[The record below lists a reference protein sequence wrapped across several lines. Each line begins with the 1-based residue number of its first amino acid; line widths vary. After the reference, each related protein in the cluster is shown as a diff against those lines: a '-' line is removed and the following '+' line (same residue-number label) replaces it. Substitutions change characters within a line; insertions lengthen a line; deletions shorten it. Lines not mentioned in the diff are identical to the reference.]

1 MTTQTT
7 TLNSTT
13 HSHATT
19 SHPNKKLLTLL
30 QLNINSITN
39 KHEELKLLVTE
50 LQPDIITIQETKLK
64 KHNKT
69 PQIPTYSAI
78 RTDRANGKGGGLL
91 TYIKHNITFSDTK
104 ISNFIN
110 PINTELQIIQLHIT
124 HTKIYTIANIY
135 ISPRNTTSP
144 DHATCDADITSCIQY
159 ITNLPN
165 SIISGDINAHSPIWH
180 SHTTDHRGDLIADLL
195 GNSDHITLNTNTHTR
210 LPFAANQRPTS
221 PDITSITTNLYN
233 RTHWETLNALNSDH
247 LPILTTIN
255 TRTNF
260 RLQQN
265 RQTYTNYNKANWQ
278 SFTTETESS
287 FRNINPQSD
296 THTANKILTNIIL
309 NADKHN
315 IPKGK
320 IHHNCK
326 LLSEDIRTKINTRNN
341 IRKHNPLDPNLAQ
354 LNNEITSDIENHKTA
369 LWKSHL
375 DGNWDHREN
384 THTLWKTLK
393 NLSNKKMHTN
403 KNHTISFNNKPSVTT
418 TQIANSF
425 NKQFTNTAP
434 HTSNKTN
441 RKIDKQVHKLPKT
454 TFILTTSEISA
465 AIRNSKNNNSTG
477 PDGISI
483 RHLKH
488 IGPLG
493 LTYLTNTFNLA
504 LNTNTIPHMWKLAN
518 IIPILKPDK
527 DHNTGT
533 SFRPISLLSV
543 ISKTLEKALLPYITN
558 NIPQHHTQHGFKAK
572 HSTTT
577 ALHNINNT
585 IASGF
590 NQRIPPARTIA
601 VALDMSKAFDTVN
614 IHTLTKKL
622 LDTQIPP
629 RLIKFIA
636 NYIKGR
642 KAFTTYNN
650 KTSTQRQFKTG
661 VPQGGVLSPTLF
673 NIYTSD
679 IQSPPPNINI
689 TVYADDITMTSTDTN
704 KQIVQAKLQPY
715 LQEIASWT
723 QQNQLHLNPDK
734 TTSTLFTP
742 DPAEYSTQLTL
753 NIDNVVIPTV
763 KNPKI
768 LGLTF
773 DPKLTYNSHI
783 RKTSDK
789 ARNTLKLLKA
799 LTSTKWGKQKETIV
813 ATYKAITRPILEY
826 ASTIWSPIASTT
838 GITKLQTIQN
848 MALRI
853 ATGCTS
859 DTNIQHLHNET
870 NILPLSA
877 HLKLHSSQL
886 RQKSQHPTH
895 PLHKFTVLT
904 ENERHKK
911 QTIFDNNNNY
921 TVNINMKSDLICEDL
936 IQSNLKLI
944 HSHIVSN
951 HLSQRPNK
959 VLQDQTPSVSPAEL
973 FLSRETRRTLAQ
985 LRTNKSP
992 LLVSYLFSI
1001 GDPRHPSPL
1010 CPLCLMHDHTSSHLF
1025 ECKSLP
1031 TSLSSLDLWTNPDK
1045 VEPFLATWGE
1055 RLLAAT

>member
-1 MTTQTT
+1 ME
-7 TLNSTT
+7 NS
-13 HSHATT
+13 
-19 SHPNKKLLTLL
+19 
-30 QLNINSITN
+30 
-39 KHEELKLLVTE
+39 
-50 LQPDIITIQETKLK
+50 
-64 KHNKT
+64 
-69 PQIPTYSAI
+69 
-78 RTDRANGKGGGLL
+78 
-91 TYIKHNITFSDTK
+91 
-104 ISNFIN
+104 
-110 PINTELQIIQLHIT
+110 
-124 HTKIYTIANIY
+124 
-135 ISPRNTTSP
+135 
-144 DHATCDADITSCIQY
+144 
-159 ITNLPN
+159 
-165 SIISGDINAHSPIWH
+165 
-180 SHTTDHRGDLIADLL
+180 
-195 GNSDHITLNTNTHTR
+195 
-210 LPFAANQRPTS
+210 
-221 PDITSITTNLYN
+221 
-233 RTHWETLNALNSDH
+233 
-247 LPILTTIN
+247 
-255 TRTNF
+255 
-260 RLQQN
+260 
-265 RQTYTNYNKANWQ
+265 
-278 SFTTETESS
+278 
-287 FRNINPQSD
+287 
-296 THTANKILTNIIL
+296 
-309 NADKHN
+309 
-315 IPKGK
+315 
-320 IHHNCK
+320 
-326 LLSEDIRTKINTRNN
+326 
-341 IRKHNPLDPNLAQ
+341 
-354 LNNEITSDIENHKTA
+354 
-369 LWKSHL
+369 
-375 DGNWDHREN
+375 
-384 THTLWKTLK
+384 K

-403 KNHTISFNNKPSVTT
+403 KNHTISFNNKPSVTS

-425 NKQFTNTAP
+425 NKQFTNTVP

-465 AIRNSKNNNSTG
+465 AIRKSKNNNSTG

-629 RLIKFIA
+629 ILIKFIA

-679 IQSPPPNINI
+679 IPSPPPNINI

-704 KQIVQAKLQPY
+704 KQIAQAKLQPY

-753 NIDNVVIPTV
+753 NMDNVVIPTV

-799 LTSTKWGKQKETIV
+799 LTSTKWGNKKKQLSQLTKPLPDLFKNMPQQSGHQSPAQQESLNSKQFKTWHSELQLD
-813 ATYKAITRPILEY
+813 AHPTLTQRNQHTTTKRTSQTTFITTQTKKPTSNT
-826 ASTIWSPIASTT
+826 STSQI
-838 GITKLQTIQN
+838 
-848 MALRI
+848 
-853 ATGCTS
+853 
-859 DTNIQHLHNET
+859 
-870 NILPLSA
+870 
-877 HLKLHSSQL
+877 HSS
-886 RQKSQHPTH
+886 H
-895 PLHKFTVLT
+895 
-904 ENERHKK
+904 
-911 QTIFDNNNNY
+911 
-921 TVNINMKSDLICEDL
+921 
-936 IQSNLKLI
+936 
-944 HSHIVSN
+944 
-951 HLSQRPNK
+951 
-959 VLQDQTPSVSPAEL
+959 
-973 FLSRETRRTLAQ
+973 RE
-985 LRTNKSP
+985 
-992 LLVSYLFSI
+992 
-1001 GDPRHPSPL
+1001 
-1010 CPLCLMHDHTSSHLF
+1010 
-1025 ECKSLP
+1025 
-1031 TSLSSLDLWTNPDK
+1031 
-1045 VEPFLATWGE
+1045 
-1055 RLLAAT
+1055 

>member
-1 MTTQTT
+1 
-7 TLNSTT
+7 
-13 HSHATT
+13 
-19 SHPNKKLLTLL
+19 
-30 QLNINSITN
+30 
-39 KHEELKLLVTE
+39 
-50 LQPDIITIQETKLK
+50 
-64 KHNKT
+64 
-69 PQIPTYSAI
+69 
-78 RTDRANGKGGGLL
+78 
-91 TYIKHNITFSDTK
+91 
-104 ISNFIN
+104 
-110 PINTELQIIQLHIT
+110 
-124 HTKIYTIANIY
+124 
-135 ISPRNTTSP
+135 
-144 DHATCDADITSCIQY
+144 
-159 ITNLPN
+159 
-165 SIISGDINAHSPIWH
+165 
-180 SHTTDHRGDLIADLL
+180 
-195 GNSDHITLNTNTHTR
+195 
-210 LPFAANQRPTS
+210 
-221 PDITSITTNLYN
+221 
-233 RTHWETLNALNSDH
+233 
-247 LPILTTIN
+247 
-255 TRTNF
+255 
-260 RLQQN
+260 
-265 RQTYTNYNKANWQ
+265 
-278 SFTTETESS
+278 
-287 FRNINPQSD
+287 
-296 THTANKILTNIIL
+296 
-309 NADKHN
+309 
-315 IPKGK
+315 
-320 IHHNCK
+320 
-326 LLSEDIRTKINTRNN
+326 
-341 IRKHNPLDPNLAQ
+341 
-354 LNNEITSDIENHKTA
+354 
-369 LWKSHL
+369 
-375 DGNWDHREN
+375 
-384 THTLWKTLK
+384 
-393 NLSNKKMHTN
+393 MHTN
-403 KNHTISFNNKPSVTT
+403 KNHTISFNNKPSVTS

-425 NKQFTNTAP
+425 NKQFTNTVP

-441 RKIDKQVHKLPKT
+441 RKIFKQVHKLPKT

-488 IGPLG
+488 FGPLG

-533 SFRPISLLSV
+533 SFWPISLLSV
-543 ISKTLEKALLPYITN
+543 ISKTLEKALLPHITN

-629 RLIKFIA
+629 ILIKFIA

-679 IQSPPPNINI
+679 IPSPPPNINI
-689 TVYADDITMTSTDTN
+689 TVYADDITITSTDTN
-704 KQIVQAKLQPY
+704 KHIAQAKLQPY

-723 QQNQLHLNPDK
+723 QKNQLHLNPDK

-753 NIDNVVIPTV
+753 NIDNVVILTV

-826 ASTIWSPIASTT
+826 VSTILSPIASTT

-870 NILPLSA
+870 NILPLNA

-911 QTIFDNNNNY
+911 QTIFDNTTITQSTLTQNLTSSAKTSSNPTSNRY
-921 TVNINMKSDLICEDL
+921 TVTLLVTILVRDLLTKSF
-936 IQSNLKLI
+936 KTK
-944 HSHIVSN
+944 HH
-951 HLSQRPNK
+951 
-959 VLQDQTPSVSPAEL
+959 L
-973 FLSRETRRTLAQ
+973 FLL
-985 LRTNKSP
+985 
-992 LLVSYLFSI
+992 
-1001 GDPRHPSPL
+1001 
-1010 CPLCLMHDHTSSHLF
+1010 
-1025 ECKSLP
+1025 
-1031 TSLSSLDLWTNPDK
+1031 LSSSYPGK
-1045 VEPFLATWGE
+1045 
-1055 RLLAAT
+1055 RAAP